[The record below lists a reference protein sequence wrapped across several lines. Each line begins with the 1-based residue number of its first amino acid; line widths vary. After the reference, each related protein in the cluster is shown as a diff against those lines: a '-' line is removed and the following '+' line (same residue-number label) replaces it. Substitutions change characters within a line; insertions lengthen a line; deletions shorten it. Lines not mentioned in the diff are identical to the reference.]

1 MSFFLH
7 SSFHRKLRTTCIA
20 EVESQ
25 LDFRVQDLVS
35 TRLQRPKKHSG
46 NRIVRPLVYAL
57 HCKSGGKDS
66 VRRTVIKML
75 LTGRTTGGAES
86 AQPLISQT
94 ALSVDP
100 AASAKIASLHYVLD
114 DKPGIKRIRNGNGFA
129 YIGAD
134 GKMIRAPDGL
144 RRIKSLAIPPA
155 WTNVWICPRSDGHLQ
170 ATGRDAKGRKQ
181 HLYHQRWREVRDE
194 NKFERVVAF
203 AQTLPVIRKK
213 IGQDLQLKG
222 IAREK
227 ILAAVVRLLET
238 TFIRVGNEE
247 YARKNNSFGLA
258 TMRNRHV
265 RVSGSQITFKF
276 RGKSGIE
283 HAIDV
288 RDGQLARIIKQCQDL
303 PGYDLFQ
310 YVSADG
316 ERCCITSEDVNAY
329 LKQIAGTDFSTKDFR
344 TWAGTVL
351 AAHALGEF
359 EPFKSQSQAN
369 KNIGEAVG
377 FVAKRLGNTKAVCRK
392 CYIHPGVINAYR
404 DGRLA
409 RNFSKRDGK
418 KSKQSPYGLFPREN
432 AVVTLLQQQLNKGN
446 GGEKN

>member
-1 MSFFLH
+1 M
-7 SSFHRKLRTTCIA
+7 
-20 EVESQ
+20 
-25 LDFRVQDLVS
+25 
-35 TRLQRPKKHSG
+35 
-46 NRIVRPLVYAL
+46 
-57 HCKSGGKDS
+57 
-66 VRRTVIKML
+66 
-75 LTGRTTGGAES
+75 GGAER
-86 AQPLISQT
+86 AEPLISQT
-94 ALSVDP
+94 ALSIDP
-100 AASAKIASLHYVLD
+100 AASAKIASLRYVLD
-114 DKPGIKRIRNGNGFA
+114 DKPGIKRIRNGNGFV
-129 YIGAD
+129 YIGVD
-134 GKMIRAPDGL
+134 GKVIRDPAER

-181 HLYHQRWREVRDE
+181 HRYHQRWREVRDE
-194 NKFERVVAF
+194 NKFERVAAF
-203 AQTLPVIRKK
+203 AQTLPLIRKK
-213 IGQDLQLKG
+213 IAQDLKLKG

-283 HAIDV
+283 HAINV
-288 RDGQLARIIKQCQDL
+288 RDRQLARIIKQCQDL

-310 YVSADG
+310 YVDADG
-316 ERCCITSEDVNAY
+316 ERCSISSEDVNAY

-351 AAHALGEF
+351 AVYALGEF
-359 EPFKSQSQAN
+359 EPFTSQSQAN
-369 KNIGEAVG
+369 KNIGRAVG

-404 DGRLA
+404 DGRLVQ
-409 RNFSKRDGK
+409 NFSKCYGK
-418 KSKQSPYGLFPREN
+418 KLNRSRYSLLPGET

-446 GGEKN
+446 GAKETRRHIGAARNHTPLHPEI